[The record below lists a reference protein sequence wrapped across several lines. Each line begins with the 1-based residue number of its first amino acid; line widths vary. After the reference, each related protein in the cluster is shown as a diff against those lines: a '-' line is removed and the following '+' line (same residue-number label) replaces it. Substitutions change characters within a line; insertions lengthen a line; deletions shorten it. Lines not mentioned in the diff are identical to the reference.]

1 MAVTLNISP
10 AGLDPL
16 TEILETGRS
25 IREINA
31 TITAIG
37 DAGEIFESVTASLQE
52 NEPGV
57 SIVSRIDSVTI
68 QGKYINDPFSDTF
81 KYVSKGSSDKIE
93 SPTTVVGVANMP
105 SKKELYELNQDTREN
120 SIRTYNVTV
129 VSDLGTDVFVVTHK
143 IYNEWEGIRS
153 FIDTYYD

>member
-57 SIVSRIDSVTI
+57 SIVSRVDSVTI
-68 QGKYINDPFSDTF
+68 QGKYINDPFLDTF

-93 SPTTVVGVANMP
+93 SPTIVVGVANMP

>member
-10 AGLDPL
+10 AGLEPL
-16 TEILETGRS
+16 TEILETARS

-57 SIVSRIDSVTI
+57 SIVSRVDSVTI
-68 QGKYINDPFSDTF
+68 QGKYIDPFSDTF
-81 KYVSKGSSDKIE
+81 KYVNKESSDKIE
-93 SPTTVVGVANMP
+93 SPTIVVGVANMP
-105 SKKELYELNQDTREN
+105 PKKELYELNQDTREN
-120 SIRTYNVTV
+120 STRTYNITV